1 MGLKFIQQTHLRIGG
16 YSKFGRQCLTILAQD
31 NRIDIPF
38 NTVQELIANHA
49 SQSMMLVLEE
59 APRFYSQALCLS
71 DNNAKWERQ
80 ASCPSWKDHAKCV
93 AHCLVYQLIPM
104 SEYYP
109 TIRALKA
116 QDILSLSQRNIPVK
130 SSPVLTYEDC
140 VPRLSACEG
149 KMQSLGTAREGI
161 IPIPI
166 LFQVQSLIW
175 DNYLHPY
182 GGLCTLDIIE
192 RIARDSTR
200 VIKILQDTG
209 TNPQWFVAQQDNFLK
224 DQGIGS
230 ALGLPSFIKQL
241 DRMRI
246 DYRRDR
252 FLKSVV
258 EHAVLREQVGK
269 VQVD

>member
-1 MGLKFIQQTHLRIGG
+1 MGLKFMKFIQQTHLRIGG
-16 YSKFGRQCLTILAQD
+16 YAKFGRQFLKNLAQD

-59 APRFYSQALCLS
+59 PPKFYSQAPCLS

-116 QDILSLSQRNIPVK
+116 QDILSLSQQNIPVK

-140 VPRLSACEG
+140 AKVECMRREDAKSGYSKGRYNSNSNPLPGPVAYLGQLS
-149 KMQSLGTAREGI
+149 T
-161 IPIPI
+161 PI
-166 LFQVQSLIW
+166 
-175 DNYLHPY
+175 
-182 GGLCTLDIIE
+182 
-192 RIARDSTR
+192 RR
-200 VIKILQDTG
+200 
-209 TNPQWFVAQQDNFLK
+209 
-224 DQGIGS
+224 
-230 ALGLPSFIKQL
+230 AL
-241 DRMRI
+241 
-246 DYRRDR
+246 YT
-252 FLKSVV
+252 
-258 EHAVLREQVGK
+258 
-269 VQVD
+269 